1 LLLLHSEIPPE
12 SACFLLRLLPLI
24 VAMKISKQQ
33 VLSQE
38 EVAWGKAGFTSL
50 LRMWVCCSWRWR
62 RGWDVVGN
70 GGGEGEGWGW
80 WWWWED

>member
-1 LLLLHSEIPPE
+1 LFWLCFGFWELWLLPLLLLLLLHSEIPPE

-38 EVAWGKAGFTSL
+38 EVA
-50 LRMWVCCSWRWR
+50 
-62 RGWDVVGN
+62 
-70 GGGEGEGWGW
+70 
-80 WWWWED
+80 